1 MKRRLFLTLLATV
14 LAPARRLIAKTTEPR
29 IRVELHDAHKGTLQV
44 DTQLLDSYGGPESHL
59 RQFYLDARQVF
70 ESHVKADFTDSAI
83 IAAAKTHGVA
93 LMGGPMLGDLRSDG
107 VTVWLRPASDA
118 AMTVNI
124 DGKSHSVQS
133 SSIGESVRVRVDGL
147 RPNTSYDY
155 TLESQGQ
162 TFATGQFTTAPSVN
176 EDSTFRLAFG
186 SCFHKIGIHN
196 PNLLRE
202 IVHRQPHAM
211 LLLGDIAVD
220 DRNNQVAMHRSDYQ
234 LRDVSKPW
242 RDFVSHVPVYTAW
255 DDHDYFDNDLSG
267 IPRGCTALDRDR
279 VRNVWHENWNN
290 PPTEAEREG
299 TYFNTQVGP
308 VEVIMLDTRSCRDVG
323 KRGKYGSYLGHS
335 QMQWLKETLKKSK
348 APFKVISSGTM
359 WSDYVSNGKDSWGK
373 WDTEAREEI
382 FQFIERERIGGVLL
396 VSGDRHGARGFR
408 IPRPSGF
415 NFFEF
420 EPASLGGVSGPA
432 GLVKNCPEQLFG
444 YDGQDSSG
452 NPFVACG
459 EFTFQISGADSGVT
473 FRLITQ
479 HGEIVE
485 EIELSLAELT
495 PTHR

>member
-14 LAPARRLIAKTTEPR
+14 LAPARRLLATTHEPQ
-29 IRVELHDAHKGTLQV
+29 IRVELGDAHKGTLQV
-44 DTQLLDSYGGPESHL
+44 DTQLLDSYGGPESNL
-59 RQFYLDARQVF
+59 RQFYLDARHVF
-70 ESHVKADFTDSAI
+70 ENNQQADFTDSTI
-83 IAAAKTHGVA
+83 VAAAKRLQVA

-107 VTVWLRPASDA
+107 VTVWLRRANNA

-124 DGKSHSVQS
+124 DGKSYPVQS
-133 SSIGESVRVRVDGL
+133 SDAGETVRVRVNGL
-147 RPNTSYDY
+147 KPNTRYNY
-155 TLESQGQ
+155 TLESQEN
-162 TFATGQFTTAPSVN
+162 TIATGQFTTAPAVSS
-176 EDSTFRLAFG
+176 DSTFRLAFG

-196 PNLLRE
+196 PNLFRE
-202 IVHRQPHAM
+202 IVQRQPHAM

-220 DRNNQVAMHRSDYQ
+220 DRNNRVAMHRSDYQ
-234 LRDVSKPW
+234 LRDVSRPW

-267 IPRGCTALDRDR
+267 IPRKFTSQDRDR
-279 VRNVWHENWNN
+279 VRNVWRENWNN
-290 PPTEAEREG
+290 PPVETEREG
-299 TYFNTQVGP
+299 TYFNAQIGP
-308 VEVIMLDTRSCRDVG
+308 IEVIMLDTRSCRVVE
-323 KRGKYGSYLGHS
+323 KRGKYGSYLGQS
-335 QMQWLKETLKKSK
+335 QMQWLKDTLEKSTAK
-348 APFKVISSGTM
+348 FKIISSGTM
-359 WSDYVSNGKDSWGK
+359 WSDYVSNGKDSWGS

-382 FQFIERERIGGVLL
+382 FQLIERERIGGVLL
-396 VSGDRHGARGFR
+396 LSGDRHGARGFR

-415 NFFEF
+415 DFFEF

-444 YDGQDSSG
+444 YDGRDANG

-459 EFTFQISGADSGVT
+459 EFTFHISGADSKVT

-495 PTHR
+495 PV